1 MKKLIAI
8 ALIFVT
14 LITAGFSALA
24 SGMEEEVVPV
34 VNANSYPLAVNAPS
48 AILMEQSTG
57 KILYE
62 KNSHVKIAPA
72 SITKIMT
79 LLLTFEALEEG
90 KFSLSDMVMASEHAV
105 SMGGSQIWLET
116 GERMSVDDIL
126 KATVIRSAND
136 ASVVLA
142 ELVSGSEEVFVA
154 LMNKR
159 AKELSMA
166 DTVFKNASGLD
177 AEGQVSSAHDV
188 AIMSRE
194 LLKHNLV
201 TKYSTVWMDTL
212 RDGKTELTNTN
223 KLVRFY
229 DGCTGLKTGT
239 TSQAGYCLSATA
251 TRGNLSLISVVMN
264 AENTDD
270 RFNDARKLLDY
281 GFANFTFSIPPVDPL
296 MPVKIKHGV
305 QKSIVPQLSEQP
317 GIVVLKGREAD
328 IVAKAEYDQVA
339 DAPVEQGQTLGKLVY
354 TLDGEV
360 LTEIPIVSEEKVDK
374 LSFGLSF
381 VRMLTAIFG

>member
-1 MKKLIAI
+1 MKKLIAVAFIFATI
-8 ALIFVT
+8 ALAAFPVLADGASEEAIPVNV
-14 LITAGFSALA
+14 SA
-24 SGMEEEVVPV
+24 S
-34 VNANSYPLAVNAPS
+34 PLSVSAPS

-62 KNSHVKIAPA
+62 KNSHEKIAPA

-90 KFSLSDMVMASEHAV
+90 RFSLSDMVATSEHAA
-105 SMGGSQIWLET
+105 SMGGSQIWLEI
-116 GERMSVDDIL
+116 GESMSVNDIL
-126 KATVIRSAND
+126 KAAVIRSAND

-142 ELVSGSEEVFVA
+142 ELVSGSEEVFVS

-159 AKELSMA
+159 AKELSMT
-166 DTVFKNASGLD
+166 DTVFMNASGLD

-188 AIMSRE
+188 ALMSRE
-194 LLKHNLV
+194 LMKHSII
-201 TKYSTVWMDTL
+201 TQYSTVWMDTL
-212 RDGKTELTNTN
+212 RDGTTELTNTN

-251 TRGNLSLISVVMN
+251 TRGGLSLISVVMN

-281 GFANFTFSIPPVDPL
+281 GFANFTFAIPEMPEL
-296 MPVKIKHGV
+296 LPVKINHGV
-305 QKSIVPQLSEQP
+305 RTSIIPQLFEQP

-328 IVAKAEYDQVA
+328 IVATSEYEQVA
-339 DAPVEQGQTLGKLVY
+339 DAPIEQGQTLGKLVY

-360 LTEIPIVSEEKVDK
+360 IAEIPIMSANKVER
-374 LSFGLSF
+374 LSFWLSF
-381 VRMLTAIFG
+381 SRMFTAVFG

>member
-8 ALIFVT
+8 VLIFVT
-14 LITAGFSALA
+14 IATAGFSVLA
-24 SGMEEEVVPV
+24 SGTEEEVVPV
-34 VNANSYPLAVNAPS
+34 NANSSPLAVNAPS

-62 KNSHVKIAPA
+62 KNSRVKIAPA

-90 KFSLSDMVMASEHAV
+90 KFSLSDMVTASEHAV
-105 SMGGSQIWLET
+105 SMGGSQIWLEA

-126 KATVIRSAND
+126 KAAVIRSAND

-159 AKELSMA
+159 AKELSMT
-166 DTVFKNASGLD
+166 DTVFMNASGLD
-177 AEGQVSSAHDV
+177 AEGQVSSAYDV

-281 GFANFTFSIPPVDPL
+281 GFANFTFSIPPVNPL
-296 MPVKIKHGV
+296 LPVKIKHGV

-328 IVAKAEYDQVA
+328 IVSKAEYEQVA

-360 LTEIPIVSEEKVDK
+360 LAEIPIISEDKVDK

-381 VRMLTAIFG
+381 VRMLTAIFN